1 MKMEKILGNIS
12 FFGAI
17 TIVFIGILTIIVKA
31 NPSSQSA
38 ASAETMEE
46 IMMVVLAISGMSTL
60 AYVLISG
67 MGKGKPD

>member
-1 MKMEKILGNIS
+1 MEKILGNIS

-31 NPSSQSA
+31 NPTEQSA
-38 ASAETMEE
+38 ASAHTMTE
-46 IMMVVLAISGMSTL
+46 IMMIVLAISGISTL
-60 AYVLISG
+60 AYILKSG